1 MEIKKTTVIIGK
13 RASGKSRVAEAMA
26 CRLHNTIKV
35 QPSHKGSFPFI
46 MGEEDTEVIIFDEV
60 NNINSLGDI
69 IFSTYNYVLVE
80 KPCKS
85 MFYISPKII
94 IVCNEEITRDAIEK
108 LGSSINRRI
117 NIIET
122 LWK

>member
-1 MEIKKTTVIIGK
+1 MKKTTVIVGK
-13 RASGKSRVAEAMA
+13 RGSGKSRVAEAMA
-26 CRLHNTIKV
+26 CRIHNTIRV
-35 QPSHKGSFPFI
+35 QPSLKSSFSFI
-46 MGEEDTEVIIFDEV
+46 MADEDTEAIIFDEV
-60 NNINSLGDI
+60 NNINTLEDI

-80 KPCKS
+80 KPCES
-85 MFYISPKII
+85 MYYISPKII

-122 LWK
+122 IWK